1 MEVQKEA
8 RRKFWGGGS
17 PPVRKG
23 RDDYVEIRTHPLAE
37 RLRCGRPAGG
47 RPGRLPSRPDP
58 ASSGSSVVTDY
69 PPVSTPT
76 TEPSGSATTTES
88 TGPEIPVRAAAGW

>member
-37 RLRCGRPAGG
+37 RLR
-47 RPGRLPSRPDP
+47 
-58 ASSGSSVVTDY
+58 
-69 PPVSTPT
+69 
-76 TEPSGSATTTES
+76 
-88 TGPEIPVRAAAGW
+88 